1 MRRPG
6 VSVGA
11 GVGVGVCVLLAGCSP
26 GHDSTSYFP
35 LAPGA
40 RWTYSVQTD
49 ADGAASRQQQTISV
63 LDERRYD
70 GKPLFIRRSE
80 TPGNI
85 GIEYW
90 LRAQPDGIVRI
101 AQRMDL
107 EEFAALDPAPRTVL
121 KLPLAVGASW
131 RAPTVPYTVMRK
143 NEYPREVKY
152 GRGMPMTYTVEA
164 LDEKLTVPAGS
175 FAHCARVVGRAEMT
189 LFTDPVRGFNK
200 VPVTTTEWYCR
211 GVGLVKLERL
221 EKLATPFYSGGSVL
235 MELVEYRMP

>member
-1 MRRPG
+1 MTVRRLG
-6 VSVGA
+6 LA
-11 GVGVGVCVLLAGCSP
+11 VCVLLAGCKASQ
-26 GHDSTSYFP
+26 DSSYFP

-49 ADGAASRQQQTISV
+49 ADGVASRQQQSISV

-107 EEFAALDPAPRTVL
+107 AEHATLDAAPRMVL
-121 KLPLAVGASW
+121 KLPLAIGASW

-152 GRGMPMTYTVEA
+152 GRGMLMTYTVEA
-164 LDEKLTVPAGS
+164 LEDRLTVPAGS
-175 FAHCARVVGRAEMT
+175 FEHCARVVGRAELT

-211 GVGLVKLERL
+211 GVGMVKLERV
-221 EKLATPFYSGGSVL
+221 ENLATMFYSGGKVS
-235 MELVEYRMP
+235 MELVEYSVP

>member
-1 MRRPG
+1 MRRLG
-6 VSVGA
+6 LA
-11 GVGVGVCVLLAGCSP
+11 ACVLLAACKP
-26 GHDSTSYFP
+26 GQDSQSYFP

-40 RWTYSVQTD
+40 RWTYAVQTD
-49 ADGAASRQQQTISV
+49 ADGTSSRQQQTISV
-63 LDERRYD
+63 LDERRHD

-107 EEFAALDPAPRTVL
+107 EEIATLDAAPRTVL

-131 RAPTVPYTVMRK
+131 RTPTVTYTVMHK

-152 GRGMPMTYTVEA
+152 GRGMPMVYTVEA

-175 FAHCARVVGRAEMT
+175 FEHCARVVGQAELT

-211 GVGLVKLERL
+211 GVGLVKLERM
-221 EKLATPFYSGGSVL
+221 ESLATMFYTGGKVV
-235 MELVEYRMP
+235 MELVEYSVP

>member
-1 MRRPG
+1 MSMRRLNL
-6 VSVGA
+6 A
-11 GVGVGVCVLLAGCSP
+11 LWVLLAGCRP

-40 RWTYSVQTD
+40 RWTYSVQTY
-49 ADGAASRQQQTISV
+49 ADGAASRQRQTISV
-63 LDERRYD
+63 LDERRFD

-107 EEFAALDPAPRTVL
+107 EETAMLDPAPRTVL
-121 KLPLAVGASW
+121 KLPLAIGADW
-131 RAPTVPYTVMRK
+131 RVPTVPYTIMRK
-143 NEYPREVKY
+143 NDYPREVKY
-152 GRGMPMTYTVEA
+152 GRGMLMAYTVEA
-164 LDEKLTVPAGS
+164 LEEKLTVPAGS
-175 FAHCARVVGRAEMT
+175 FEHCARVVGRAELT

-200 VPVTTTEWYCR
+200 VPVSTTEWYCR
-211 GVGLVKLERL
+211 GVGLVKLERVESL
-221 EKLATPFYSGGSVL
+221 STMFYSGGKVV
-235 MELVEYRMP
+235 MELVEYSMP

>member
-1 MRRPG
+1 MSMRSLG
-6 VSVGA
+6 LA
-11 GVGVGVCVLLAGCSP
+11 VCVLLAGCKP
-26 GHDSTSYFP
+26 GHDNTSYFP

-40 RWTYSVQTD
+40 HWTYSVQTE
-49 ADGAASRQQQTISV
+49 ADGTASRQQQTISV
-63 LDERRYD
+63 LDERRFD
-70 GKPLFIRRSE
+70 SKPLFIRRSE

-107 EEFAALDPAPRTVL
+107 EETATLDPAPRTVL
-121 KLPLAVGASW
+121 KLPLTLGANW

-152 GRGMPMTYTVEA
+152 GRGMLMAYTVEA
-164 LDEKLTVPAGS
+164 LDDKVTVPAGS
-175 FAHCARVVGRAEMT
+175 FEHCARVVGRAELT
-189 LFTDPVRGFNK
+189 LFTDPVHGFNK

-211 GVGLVKLERL
+211 GIGLVKLERL
-221 EKLATPFYSGGSVL
+221 ESLATMFYSGGKVT
-235 MELVEYRMP
+235 MELVDYRVP

>member
-1 MRRPG
+1 MRCT
-6 VSVGA
+6 A
-11 GVGVGVCVLLAGCSP
+11 IALCVLVAGCKP

-49 ADGAASRQQQTISV
+49 AEGAPARQQQTISV
-63 LDERRYD
+63 LDERRYE

-80 TPGNI
+80 TAGNI
-85 GIEYW
+85 GVEYW

-101 AQRMDL
+101 AQRVDL
-107 EEFAALDPAPRTVL
+107 EETATLDAAPRTVL
-121 KLPLAVGASW
+121 KLPLAIGASW
-131 RAPTVPYTVMRK
+131 SAPTVPYTVMRK

-152 GRGMPMTYTVEA
+152 GRGMPMAYTVEA
-164 LDEKLTVPAGS
+164 LEEKVTVPAGS
-175 FAHCARVVGRAEMT
+175 FEHCARVVGRAELT

-211 GVGLVKLERL
+211 GVGLVKLERV
-221 EKLATPFYSGGSVL
+221 ETLATMFYTGGKVV
-235 MELVEYRMP
+235 MELVEYKVP

>member
-1 MRRPG
+1 MSMRRLG
-6 VSVGA
+6 LA
-11 GVGVGVCVLLAGCSP
+11 ACMLLAGCKP
-26 GHDSTSYFP
+26 AQDNSYFP

-49 ADGAASRQQQTISV
+49 ADGDSRRQQQTISV
-63 LDERRYD
+63 LDERRFD
-70 GKPLFIRRSE
+70 SKPLFIRRSE

-107 EEFAALDPAPRTVL
+107 EEIATLDAAPRTVL

-131 RAPTVPYTVMRK
+131 RTPTVPYTVMRK

-152 GRGMPMTYTVEA
+152 GRGMLMAYTVEA

-175 FAHCARVVGRAEMT
+175 FEHCARVVGQAELT

-200 VPVTTTEWYCR
+200 VPVTTIEWYCR
-211 GVGLVKLERL
+211 GVGLVKLERV
-221 EKLATPFYSGGSVL
+221 ESLATMFYTGGKVI
-235 MELVEYRMP
+235 MELVEYSVP

>member
-1 MRRPG
+1 MRRLG
-6 VSVGA
+6 LA
-11 GVGVGVCVLLAGCSP
+11 VCVLLAGCKASQ
-26 GHDSTSYFP
+26 DSSYFP

-49 ADGAASRQQQTISV
+49 ADGVASRQQQSISV

-70 GKPLFIRRSE
+70 GKALFIRRSE

-107 EEFAALDPAPRTVL
+107 EEHATLDAAPRTIL
-121 KLPLAVGASW
+121 KLPLSIGASW
-131 RAPTVPYTVMRK
+131 RTPTVPYTVMCK

-152 GRGMPMTYTVEA
+152 GRGMLMTYTVEA
-164 LDEKLTVPAGS
+164 LEEKLTVPAGS
-175 FAHCARVVGRAEMT
+175 FEHCARVVGRAELT

-211 GVGLVKLERL
+211 GVGLVKLERV
-221 EKLATPFYSGGSVL
+221 ENLATMFYSGGKVS
-235 MELVEYRMP
+235 MELVEYSVP

>member
-1 MRRPG
+1 MRRFG
-6 VSVGA
+6 LA
-11 GVGVGVCVLLAGCSP
+11 ACVLLAGCKP
-26 GHDSTSYFP
+26 GQDNSYFP

-49 ADGAASRQQQTISV
+49 ADGDSRRQQQTISV
-63 LDERRYD
+63 LDERRFD
-70 GKPLFIRRSE
+70 SKPLFIRRGE

-107 EEFAALDPAPRTVL
+107 EEIATLDAAPRTVL
-121 KLPLAVGASW
+121 KLPLAVGANW

-152 GRGMPMTYTVEA
+152 GRGMLMAYTVEA
-164 LDEKLTVPAGS
+164 LKEKITVPAGS
-175 FAHCARVVGRAEMT
+175 FEHCARVVGQAELT

-211 GVGLVKLERL
+211 GVGLVKLERV
-221 EKLATPFYSGGSVL
+221 ESLATMFYTGGKVV
-235 MELVEYRMP
+235 MELVEYSVP